1 MDSQVLPRRK
11 LRRREAS
18 KYVRDTWGIPCAEKT
33 LAKIAVTGGGPP
45 FVRFGR
51 VPLYDSDDLDAWVR
65 SKLSQRF
72 KSTSEY

>member
-1 MDSQVLPRRK
+1 MDHQTALRRM
-11 LRRREAS
+11 LRRREAA

-51 VPLYDSDDLDAWVR
+51 VPLYDGENLDAWVR
-65 SKLSQRF
+65 SKLSRQF